1 MMNDNELMH
10 YGVLG
15 MKGGVHR
22 GRVAQ
27 SYGKAVAKRNKLD
40 KRVEVAKAKAQKA
53 TVKANT
59 GVSAKYK
66 KLQATADKYQRK
78 ADKKKYGFIPNQKK
92 AAKLQVKADRA
103 QFKADRA
110 QFKANKYKDKSER
123 RDMKAGKAQ
132 TDYIR
137 AQRKAQ
143 KWVKQMDKTFKGK
156 NISQISKKHKDSG
169 KNYVK
174 RRVA

>member
-15 MKGGVHR
+15 MKLGVHR
-22 GRVAQ
+22 GRV
-27 SYGKAVAKRNKLD
+27 VAKRNKLD

-103 QFKADRA
+103 R
-110 QFKANKYKDKSER
+110 FKANKYKDKSER

-143 KWVKQMDKTFKGK
+143 KWAKQMDKTFKGK

-169 KNYVK
+169 KNYIK

>member
-15 MKGGVHR
+15 MKCGVHR

-66 KLQATADKYQRK
+66 KLQATADEYQRK

-92 AAKLQVKADRA
+92 AAKLQV
-103 QFKADRA
+103 KADRA

-143 KWVKQMDKTFKGK
+143 KWAKQMDKTFKGK

>member
-15 MKGGVHR
+15 MKWGVHR

-40 KRVEVAKAKAQKA
+40 KRVEVAKA
-53 TVKANT
+53 KANT

-103 QFKADRA
+103 R
-110 QFKANKYKDKSER
+110 FKANKYKDKSER

-143 KWVKQMDKTFKGK
+143 KWAKQMDKTFKGK

>member
-15 MKGGVHR
+15 MKWGVHR

-66 KLQATADKYQRK
+66 KLQATADK
-78 ADKKKYGFIPNQKK
+78 KKYGFIPNQKK
-92 AAKLQVKADRA
+92 AAKLQV
-103 QFKADRA
+103 KADRA

-143 KWVKQMDKTFKGK
+143 KWAKQMDKTFKGK

>member
-15 MKGGVHR
+15 MKLGVHR

-66 KLQATADKYQRK
+66 KLQATSDKYQRK
-78 ADKKKYGFIPNQKK
+78 A
-92 AAKLQVKADRA
+92 
-103 QFKADRA
+103 
-110 QFKANKYKDKSER
+110 
-123 RDMKAGKAQ
+123 
-132 TDYIR
+132 DYIR

-143 KWVKQMDKTFKGK
+143 KWAKQMDKTFKGK
-156 NISQISKKHKDSG
+156 NISQMSKKHKDSG

-174 RRVA
+174 RRLA

>member
-15 MKGGVHR
+15 MKWGVHR

-40 KRVEVAKAKAQKA
+40 KRVEVAKA
-53 TVKANT
+53 
-59 GVSAKYK
+59 
-66 KLQATADKYQRK
+66 
-78 ADKKKYGFIPNQKK
+78 
-92 AAKLQVKADRA
+92 
-103 QFKADRA
+103 
-110 QFKANKYKDKSER
+110 
-123 RDMKAGKAQ
+123 
-132 TDYIR
+132 
-137 AQRKAQ
+137 KAQ

>member
-10 YGVLG
+10 YDVLG
-15 MKGGVHR
+15 MKWGVHR

-103 QFKADRA
+103 QFKA
-110 QFKANKYKDKSER
+110 NKYKDKSER
-123 RDMKAGKAQ
+123 RDMKAG
-132 TDYIR
+132 
-137 AQRKAQ
+137 KAQ

>member
-1 MMNDNELMH
+1 MMNDNELMN

-15 MKGGVHR
+15 MKWGVHR

-103 QFKADRA
+103 R
-110 QFKANKYKDKSER
+110 FKANKYKDKSER

-132 TDYIR
+132 
-137 AQRKAQ
+137 
-143 KWVKQMDKTFKGK
+143 KWAKQMDKTFKGK

>member
-15 MKGGVHR
+15 MKWGVHR

-66 KLQATADKYQRK
+66 SYRPRLINTGVKLIRRNTVY
-78 ADKKKYGFIPNQKK
+78 
-92 AAKLQVKADRA
+92 
-103 QFKADRA
+103 
-110 QFKANKYKDKSER
+110 SE
-123 RDMKAGKAQ
+123 
-132 TDYIR
+132 
-137 AQRKAQ
+137 
-143 KWVKQMDKTFKGK
+143 
-156 NISQISKKHKDSG
+156 SEESG
-169 KNYVK
+169 
-174 RRVA
+174 

>member
-15 MKGGVHR
+15 MKWGVHR

-92 AAKLQVKADRA
+92 AAKLQVKA
-103 QFKADRA
+103 
-110 QFKANKYKDKSER
+110 ER

-143 KWVKQMDKTFKGK
+143 KWAKQMDKTFKGK